1 VSTLYL
7 LLYDHYESMPNYHN
21 STIRIKPDAK
31 RLQRSTKSM
40 KRTQMKRVPGTARLS
55 KTGKKARLR
64 ERINRPNRIRFAEM
78 GLLNVCEAKLPG
90 CWPNGR
96 LTWAH
101 GKKDRM
107 LSMHER
113 KYLVIRACTVCHHKM
128 DEEMS
133 HEEMLEFVQDV
144 IAKREARVA

>member
-1 VSTLYL
+1 MSTLYL
-7 LLYDHYESMPNYHN
+7 LLYDHYEPMPNYHN
-21 STIRIKPDAK
+21 SMIRIKPDAK

-40 KRTQMKRVPGTARLS
+40 KRSQMNRLS
-55 KTGKKARLR
+55 KKAKLR

-78 GLLNVCEAKLPG
+78 GLLGVCEAKLPG

-101 GKKDRM
+101 GKKDRL

-133 HEEMLEFVQDV
+133 HEEMLAFVKNV
-144 IAKREARVA
+144 IESRSNPNEQ

>member
-1 VSTLYL
+1 VSEWE
-7 LLYDHYESMPNYHN
+7 HQVNYFN
-21 STIRIKPDAK
+21 STFKIREDAK
-31 RLQRSTKSM
+31 PLR
-40 KRTQMKRVPGTARLS
+40 S
-55 KTGKKARLR
+55 KTAMRRGGIKRSLRPTLKKAGKKAQLR

-101 GKKDRM
+101 GKKDRLLTM
-107 LSMHER
+107 RER
-113 KYLVIRACTVCHHKM
+113 KVLVIRACTVCHHQM

-133 HEEMLEFVQDV
+133 HEEMLAFVENV
-144 IAKREARVA
+144 IANRKRIEATNGRNE